1 MSAEPIKRGF
11 TAEIVRIFITSKL
24 SMLLLIASFL
34 AGIAALMLTPRE
46 EEPQIVVPVADVF
59 VRMPGASAEQVEKL
73 VATPLETKLREVD
86 GVEYVYSASRE
97 GEAMV
102 TVRFYVGE
110 DREDSLVK
118 VWNKLMSNQDVIPPG
133 VSDWAVKPVEIDD
146 VPIVTLTMSS
156 PNPVYD
162 TAAFLRRLADEI
174 KDKLSVVEDTGR
186 ITIVGGEP
194 RRILVYPDAAKLA
207 ARGLTLPE
215 LMHALS
221 AANVNVAAGRFET
234 GNRVVQIDAGPAYAL
249 VDEVAGTVLQAPG
262 GQPIYLRDVA
272 DVTDGPAEADTYTRI
287 GFGQA
292 AVESKQIL
300 PAGNPLP
307 RGEGRVR
314 AEATNVSTASPQV
327 LSAPGPHPNPLPE
340 GEGVKERQA
349 VTLAIAKRK
358 GANAVAVAENVIHTM
373 EGLYGQLVPE
383 DVTVTITRDY
393 GETAK
398 HKVNELVK
406 HLLIAIATIIVLLAL
421 ALGPKESF
429 IVALAVP
436 MTLGVTL
443 LFDLVCGYTI
453 NRVTLF
459 ALILSLG
466 LLVDDPIVDV
476 ENIFRHFQL
485 RKEPPLEAALTAVD
499 EVRPPTIFA
508 TFTVIVSFLPLYFI
522 TGMMGPYMGPMAF
535 NVPIAM
541 LVSLLVAF
549 TVTPW
554 ASYHLLKSEYGKHG
568 DEPFD
573 LKANWAYKLYDW
585 SLGGLIRRPGRAKL
599 FLWGVLIAFAASA
612 MLAVTRAVPL
622 KLLPFDNK
630 NELML
635 VIDMPR
641 GATLENTDAAT
652 RAIGQYLAGVNEVT
666 DYESYV
672 GLPSPMD
679 FNGMVRHYYLRSGP
693 HQGEVRIN
701 LLSKEKRQQQ
711 SHQIALRIR
720 PDIERIAAQYGA
732 KAKIV
737 ESPPG
742 PPVLSTF
749 VAEIY
754 GPLDRDYGELAKVT
768 ERVGA
773 DIDTI
778 EGVVDVDDL
787 VDEPQQKLR
796 FDLDRQQAALHGI
809 TVQNVAETL
818 RIALGGAAAGT
829 VQSPSER
836 LPLTITVQLTRPDR
850 SSPADLLSLR
860 VKAADGS
867 LIPLSELGTMIDDRV
882 DQTIYHKNLKR
893 LNYVTAE
900 MAGRSPVE
908 AVFDWWDIEEARP
921 LPKGYSV
928 DLAGEGEWKITVDVF
943 RDLGLAFGAALLM
956 IYVLL
961 VAQTGSLSMP
971 LIIMVAIP
979 LTIIGIMPG
988 FWLLNVFS
996 SPVAGY
1002 ANPILFTATGMIG
1015 MIALAGIV
1023 VRNSIIL
1030 IDFIERLREQAVSG
1044 PHPIP
1049 LPKGEGEQETAVRSA
1064 NAALI
1069 DALIE
1074 AGATRLRPI
1083 FLTAGAAMFGSFV
1096 ITLDPIFSGLAWSF
1110 IFGIFASTAFSLLVV
1125 PVVYYLLN
1133 RPKT

>member
-1 MSAEPIKRGF
+1 MPTGPIKRGF
-11 TAEIVRIFITSKL
+11 TAEIVRLFIVSKL
-24 SMLLLIASFL
+24 SLLLLIASLL
-34 AGIAALMLTPRE
+34 AGIAALLLTPRE

-59 VRMPGASAEQVEKL
+59 VSMPGASAEEVEKL
-73 VATPLETKLREVD
+73 VATPLEARLREID

-97 GEAMV
+97 GEAVV

-118 VWNKLMSNQDVIPPG
+118 VWNKLMSNQDIIPPG
-133 VSDWAVKPVEIDD
+133 VQDWTVKPVEIDD
-146 VPIVTLTMSS
+146 VPIVTLTLSS
-156 PNPVYD
+156 ADPVYD
-162 TAAFLRRLADEI
+162 TAALRRLADEM
-174 KDKLSVVEDTGR
+174 KDKLGEVDDTGK
-186 ITIVGGEP
+186 ITVVGGEL
-194 RRILVYPDAAKLA
+194 RRILVYPDPARLA
-207 ARGLTLPE
+207 AHGLTVLE
-215 LMHALS
+215 LLRALE
-221 AANVNVAAGRFET
+221 AANIQLQAGRFET
-234 GNRVVQIDAGPAYAL
+234 GNRVVQLDAGPAFRS
-249 VDEVAGTVLQAPG
+249 VDEIAGTIVAASS
-262 GQPIYLRDVA
+262 GQPVYLRDLALVR
-272 DVTDGPAEADTYTRI
+272 DLPAEAESYTRI
-287 GFGQA
+287 GFGPA
-292 AVESKQIL
+292 AAHSKH
-300 PAGNPLP
+300 AGPTLDVSP
-307 RGEGRVR
+307 GE
-314 AEATNVSTASPQV
+314 
-327 LSAPGPHPNPLPE
+327 
-340 GEGVKERQA
+340 ERQA
-349 VTLAIAKRK
+349 VTIAIAKRK
-358 GANAVAVAENVIHTM
+358 GANAVAVAENVIHTV
-373 EGLYGQLVPE
+373 EGLYGELVPE
-383 DVTVTITRDY
+383 DVTVSITRDY
-393 GETAK
+393 GETAD

-406 HLLIAIATIIVLLAL
+406 HLFIAIATIIVLLAL

-443 LFDLVCGYTI
+443 LFDLMFGYTI

-476 ENIFRHFQL
+476 ENIFRHFKL

-508 TFTVIVSFLPLYFI
+508 TFTVIVSFLPLFFI

-541 LVSLLVAF
+541 LMSLLVAF

-554 ASYHLLKSEYGKHG
+554 ASYYLLRSEYGKG
-568 DEPFD
+568 DEAPFD
-573 LKANWAYKLYDW
+573 LKKSWSYRLYDTM
-585 SLGGLIRRPGRAKL
+585 LGGLIKTPGRAKW
-599 FLWGVLIAFAASA
+599 FLWGMLLAFVASSL
-612 MLAVTRAVPL
+612 LAVTRVVPL

-630 NELML
+630 NELQL
-635 VIDMPR
+635 VVDMPR
-641 GATLENTDAAT
+641 GTTLEETDAVA
-652 RAIGQYLAGVNEVT
+652 RELGRYLASVNEVT
-666 DYESYV
+666 DFETYA
-672 GLPSPMD
+672 GLASPMD
-679 FNGMVRHYYLRSGP
+679 FNGMVRHYYLRRGG
-693 HQGEVRIN
+693 HVAEIRIN
-701 LLSKEKRQQQ
+701 LLPKEKREQQ

-720 PDIERIAAQYGA
+720 PDIERIAKQYGA
-732 KAKIV
+732 NVKIV
-737 ESPPG
+737 ETPPG

-749 VAEIY
+749 VAEVY
-754 GPLDRDYGELAKVT
+754 GPLDRDYDELAQVT
-768 ERVGA
+768 EDVRNQ
-773 DIDTI
+773 IEKI

-787 VDEPQQKLR
+787 VDEPQTKIR
-796 FDLDRQQAALHGI
+796 FQLDRQKAALHGI
-809 TVQNVAETL
+809 TVQQVAETL
-818 RIALGGAAAGT
+818 RVALTGGMAGT
-829 VQSPSER
+829 VHAESER
-836 LPLTITVQLTRPDR
+836 LPLEITVRLQRAQR
-850 SSPADLLSLR
+850 SAVTDLLALR
-860 VKAADGS
+860 VRATDGA
-867 LIPLSELGTMIDDRV
+867 LIPLSELGTASEDRV
-882 DQTIYHKNLKR
+882 DRAIYHKNLKR

-908 AVFDWWDIEEARP
+908 AVFDYWDIETDKP
-921 LPKGYSV
+921 LPAGYSV

-988 FWLLNVFS
+988 FWLLNLFTT
-996 SPVAGY
+996 PVAGY
-1002 ANPILFTATGMIG
+1002 ENPILFTATGMIG

-1030 IDFIERLREQAVSG
+1030 IDFIERLREQGLGLV
-1044 PHPIP
+1044 
-1049 LPKGEGEQETAVRSA
+1049 
-1064 NAALI
+1064 

-1133 RPKT
+1133 RRASA